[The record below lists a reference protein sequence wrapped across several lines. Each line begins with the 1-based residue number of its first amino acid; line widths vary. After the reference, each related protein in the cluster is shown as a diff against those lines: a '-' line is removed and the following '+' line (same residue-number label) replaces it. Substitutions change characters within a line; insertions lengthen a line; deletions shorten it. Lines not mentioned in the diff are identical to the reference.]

1 MLCHRYLLLLVT
13 VLSLPAIALLEG
25 NDPAVIEETVNQ
37 SASEEATGPLEPS
50 HSEPPVVVDH
60 STGNESITIDSL
72 FLPNSLSN
80 LGEPLHSMVKFI
92 TRLPI
97 RLIAWILGEN
107 ADILG
112 LQMQQIG
119 NGLISVG
126 AESLGLGFKEY
137 GLSVMAFGRTVKQW
151 FVNEDIPAS
160 VVQSI
165 REDAHYQWWNG
176 LGQSYLQTRIELEK
190 MYSSQF

>member
-1 MLCHRYLLLLVT
+1 MLCLKGSLLLLT
-13 VLSLPAIALLEG
+13 VLSLPAIAFMEE
-25 NDPAVIEETVNQ
+25 NSTKIEETINQ
-37 SASEEATGPLEPS
+37 APSEEASDSQEPS
-50 HSEPPVVVDH
+50 PVSAGEA
-60 STGNESITIDSL
+60 STNESITIDSL
-72 FLPNSLSN
+72 FLPHSLTQF
-80 LGEPLHSMVKFI
+80 GEPLHSMIKFI

-119 NGLISVG
+119 NALISVG

-137 GLSVMAFGRTVKQW
+137 GLSAMAFGRTVKQW

-160 VVQSI
+160 VTQSI
-165 REDAHYQWWNG
+165 REDADYQWWNG
-176 LGQSYLQTRIELEK
+176 LGQSYLQTRMELEK